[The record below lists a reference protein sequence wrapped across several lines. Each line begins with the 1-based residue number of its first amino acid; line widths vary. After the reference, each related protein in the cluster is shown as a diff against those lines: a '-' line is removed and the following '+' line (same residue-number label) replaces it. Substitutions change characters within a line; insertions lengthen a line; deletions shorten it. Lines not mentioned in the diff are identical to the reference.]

1 MSRKEGNPKHG
12 MSLTPTYN
20 SYNNM
25 KQRCLNINNPS
36 YKDYGGRGIR
46 ITGRWLGKDGFN
58 NFFADMGIAPR
69 GTTLDRVDVNG
80 NYEQSNCRWSTRAE
94 QAVNK
99 RHHSPLGIGVRP
111 AYKGFMV
118 RRFGRYVGYYRTLD
132 EAVKA
137 SELAGRREK

>member
-1 MSRKEGNPKHG
+1 MSGSENKDLPRTAMRKITIAVDIDGTLRCNCSETCRDTNDDVVELCRLLKK
-12 MSLTPTYN
+12 
-20 SYNNM
+20 M
-25 KQRCLNINNPS
+25 KN
-36 YKDYGGRGIR
+36 
-46 ITGRWLGKDGFN
+46 
-58 NFFADMGIAPR
+58 
-69 GTTLDRVDVNG
+69 
-80 NYEQSNCRWSTRAE
+80 TRAE

-118 RRFGRYVGYYRTLD
+118 RRFGKYVGYYRTLD